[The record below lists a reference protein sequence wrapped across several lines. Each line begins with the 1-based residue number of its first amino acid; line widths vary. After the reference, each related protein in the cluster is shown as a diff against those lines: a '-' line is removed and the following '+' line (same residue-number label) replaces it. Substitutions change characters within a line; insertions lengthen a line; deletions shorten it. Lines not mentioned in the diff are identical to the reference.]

1 LARLPDSTVLGGLPG
16 LDSGR
21 PIARYDDTAIARG
34 GIAAAEALS
43 SGGQALGRG
52 LSNFGTASVQAQLQ
66 QDENEATRA
75 RAEALAAKVDLDSE
89 FSKDAKYQD
98 MAGRYEQRLKEVTE
112 KASGLISRPEARER
126 FLLGFTPTVRQG
138 VASITSRARKLEGDT
153 NVGYVLEKNN
163 ALLTSAV
170 EADDDIRA
178 GNALTSANYG
188 IDYLVQKGW
197 KTPAEGVAMKK
208 QLVLDYAHAVS
219 YKKMNA
225 DPKWLE
231 DRLQN
236 PQGTP
241 LEFLPIQERYR
252 LLDHATRAIDTRSR
266 AAQVEE
272 DRQRKAEGEERLKEV
287 YSLASRGELRPA
299 QVEAARPFISPTEY
313 NNLLKLFKPD
323 GAENDPEAMADL
335 VTRIDTEA
343 PADFQKAAAGY
354 LRQGKL
360 KTETFLSLAE
370 KNRTASKDDQPASP
384 YRSGREMVKVTLD
397 PGQLLSGA
405 AAAVARNSQA
415 QALSEFDNWST
426 ANPRADRAT
435 AMSQAQDIIKR
446 YQVVPYDQMKMATGV
461 SRYFGSKSRNEV
473 TITDV
478 DAAETKLWQDIQSG
492 RLSREQQEFEI
503 RLLENWRG
511 ILTREQA
518 APKEPERGRTRR

>member
-1 LARLPDSTVLGGLPG
+1 MAKLPDANVLGGI
-16 LDSGR
+16 DFASRR
-21 PIARYDDTAIARG
+21 PIASYDDTVLARG
-34 GIAAAEALS
+34 DAAIGEAI
-43 SGGQALGRG
+43 SGGLRSVGRG
-52 LSNFGTASVQAQLQ
+52 TAVLAGDLADIEVRKQETERTQ
-66 QDENEATRA
+66 A
-75 RAEALAAKVDLDSE
+75 RAEALAAKVDLDSR
-89 FSKDAKYQD
+89 FAQDTNYKD
-98 MAGRYEQRLKEVTE
+98 MAPRYEKELQGVVE
-112 KASGLISRPEARER
+112 KAGSLIQTPGNRQRFFDEMRPS
-126 FLLGFTPTVRQG
+126 VRQG
-138 VASITSRARKLEGDT
+138 AASIMARARRLEGDT
-153 NVGYVLEKNN
+153 NVGYALEKNN
-163 ALLTSAV
+163 KLLTSAV
-170 EADDDIRA
+170 ETDDDLHA
-178 GNALTSANYG
+178 GDALTSANYG
-188 IDYLVQKGW
+188 IDYLVKKGW
-197 KTPAEGVAMKK
+197 KTPVEGMAMKK

-219 YKKMNA
+219 YKKLNT

-231 DRLQN
+231 NRLQN
-236 PQGTP
+236 PEGTP
-241 LEFLPIQERYR
+241 FEFLPVQERMR
-252 LLDHATRAIDTRSR
+252 LLDHATRAIDTRGR

-299 QVEAARPFISPTEY
+299 HVEAARPFISPTEY
-313 NNLLKLFKPD
+313 NNLLKTFKPD

-335 VTRIDTEA
+335 VTRIDTES
-343 PADFQKAAAGY
+343 PADFQKSAAGY

-405 AAAVARNSQA
+405 AAAVARNAQA
-415 QALSEFDNWST
+415 QALSEFDNWSS

-435 AMSQAQDIIKR
+435 AMTQAQDIIKR

-461 SRYFGSKSRNEV
+461 SRYFGPKSRNEV
-473 TITDV
+473 TIADV

-518 APKEPERGRTRR
+518 APKEPVRGRTR